1 MAKLDPPH
9 PVSIGHTRRFKIAR
23 NIVIQIGRLLFLFD
37 CHTFRLRTT
46 RIDDRTVTTP
56 IAVASACLAGGH
68 LGRRGDTRR
77 GHRAQLS
84 VIDLLTVK
92 QIQALV
98 RQINPERNEG
108 SPVAHLDSHPLFR
121 TIDRFIPESFEFPGI
136 SSQQLGKLLF
146 HVRIAAGDKLFGQ
159 LIPFPHQIKLQILRI
174 PQGRIGRTPRL
185 RIRIGLNPNRQHSVR
200 RPRTVSLQC
209 LRPFDHPST
218 NHLLFRQPQIG
229 IQRFSRQFLAPVH
242 YQRRMFRIEAKICRI
257 AINRIHYRFIGYGQV
272 GQSKRLFQM
281 KFQGNV
287 RPHRNSEAATD

>member
-1 MAKLDPPH
+1 MG
-9 PVSIGHTRRFKIAR
+9 S
-23 NIVIQIGRLLFLFD
+23 
-37 CHTFRLRTT
+37 
-46 RIDDRTVTTP
+46 
-56 IAVASACLAGGH
+56 
-68 LGRRGDTRR
+68 RGDTRR
-77 GHRAQLS
+77 GYRAQLS
-84 VIDLLTVK
+84 VINLLTVK

-98 RQINPERNEG
+98 RQINPKRNEG
-108 SPVAHLDSHPLFR
+108 SPIAHPDSHPLFR

-287 RPHRNSEAATD
+287 RFHRNSEAATD